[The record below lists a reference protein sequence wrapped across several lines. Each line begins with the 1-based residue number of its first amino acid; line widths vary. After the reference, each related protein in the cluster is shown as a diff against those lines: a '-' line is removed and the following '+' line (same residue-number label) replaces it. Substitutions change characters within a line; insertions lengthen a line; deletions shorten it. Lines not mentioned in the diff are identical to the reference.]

1 MVCVKRKIRAKVGNF
16 RELVKI
22 CDKKSEKQLFLGY
35 EKQTV
40 RIVLK
45 KNLILCNKYAVLHKK
60 VCFLCNRMHKMN
72 KKSYFCQ
79 RNKIIEHEDHHPKP
93 AKRA

>member
-1 MVCVKRKIRAKVGNF
+1 MVCHLHKIRAKVGNF

-45 KNLILCNKYAVLHKK
+45 NFRFYAINTLYCIK
-60 VCFLCNRMHKMN
+60 
-72 KKSYFCQ
+72 
-79 RNKIIEHEDHHPKP
+79 
-93 AKRA
+93 

>member
-1 MVCVKRKIRAKVGNF
+1 MVCHLHKIRAKVGNF

-45 KNLILCNKYAVLHKK
+45 NFRFYAINTLYCIKKYI
-60 VCFLCNRMHKMN
+60 
-72 KKSYFCQ
+72 FCAIGCV
-79 RNKIIEHEDHHPKP
+79 N
-93 AKRA
+93 

>member
-1 MVCVKRKIRAKVGNF
+1 MNCYLRKIRAKVVFF

-45 KNLILCNKYAVLHKK
+45 N
-60 VCFLCNRMHKMN
+60 F
-72 KKSYFCQ
+72 
-79 RNKIIEHEDHHPKP
+79 
-93 AKRA
+93 

>member
-1 MVCVKRKIRAKVGNF
+1 MVCHLHKIRAKVGNF

-45 KNLILCNKYAVLHKK
+45 N
-60 VCFLCNRMHKMN
+60 F
-72 KKSYFCQ
+72 
-79 RNKIIEHEDHHPKP
+79 
-93 AKRA
+93 